1 MERCMFEYAGWG
13 KKRRLNQIVSPDGK
27 AVMLAIDHGYF
38 MGATH
43 GMEKPAEAIKNL
55 LPHVDS
61 LMLTSGV
68 LRTDVRTDF
77 GKGIVLRASGGNTVL
92 DKDIDNEEII
102 LTAEEAVKLNASAVA
117 VSIFVGAEYSHQ
129 TIMNLAEMVNDASRF
144 DLPVLGVTA
153 VGKALKDKKEKRYLT
168 HASRLAAEL
177 GADIVKTY
185 YCDGFSEV
193 VAKCTAPI
201 VVAGGPKLDTYEDVL
216 NLCYNAVNEGAIG
229 VDMGRNIWQSDYP
242 AAIVQGVKAVIHG
255 NESVKQALEL
265 VNSLCNEENKR
276 KELFEVTNKDIE
288 ESNIH

>member
-1 MERCMFEYAGWG
+1 MFQNMGWG
-13 KKRRLNQIVSPDGK
+13 KKSRLSRIVKEDGR

-43 GMEKPAEAIKNL
+43 GMEKPAEAIKDL

-61 LMLTSGV
+61 LMLSPGI
-68 LRTDVRTDF
+68 VRNSVKPDF
-77 GKGIVLRASGGNTVL
+77 GKGLVLRASGGNTIL
-92 DKDIDNEEII
+92 DPDIDNEELI
-102 LTAEEAVKLNASAVA
+102 LPADEAVKLDASAVA
-117 VSIFVGAEYSHQ
+117 VSIFVGSEHSHQ
-129 TIMNLAEMVNDASRF
+129 TILNLTDMVNDASQY

-185 YCDGFSEV
+185 YCGGFEEV
-193 VAKCTAPI
+193 VAKTPVPI

-216 NLCYNAVNEGAIG
+216 SLCYNAIQMGAIG

-242 AAIVQGVKAVIHG
+242 AAIVQGVNAVIHK
-255 NESVKQALEL
+255 NFKVKEALEL
-265 VNSLCNEENKR
+265 VEFLCNEETKKR
-276 KELFEVTNKDIE
+276 EDFIVTAQDIAD
-288 ESNIH
+288 SKVH

>member
-1 MERCMFEYAGWG
+1 MFGYAGWG
-13 KKRRLNQIVSPDGK
+13 KKRRLSQIVAPDGR

-43 GMEKPAEAIKNL
+43 GMEKPAQAIKNL

-61 LMLTSGV
+61 LMLTAGI
-68 LRTDVRTDF
+68 LRTDVQTDF
-77 GKGIVLRASGGNTVL
+77 GKGVVLRASGGNTVL

-102 LTAEEAVKLNASAVA
+102 LSAKEAVKLNASAVA

-129 TIMNLAEMVNDASRF
+129 TIMNLARMVEDASSY

-185 YCDGFSEV
+185 YCEGFEEV
-193 VAKCTAPI
+193 VAKCTVPI

-229 VDMGRNIWQSDYP
+229 VDMGRNIWQSEYP
-242 AAIVQGVKAVIHG
+242 AAIVQGVKAVIHDKY
-255 NESVKQALEL
+255 SVKEALQL
-265 VNSLCNEENKR
+265 VESLSNEETRR
-276 KELFEVTNKDIE
+276 KELFEVTTKDIE

>member
-1 MERCMFEYAGWG
+1 MFEYAGWG
-13 KKRRLNQIVSPDGK
+13 KQRRLSQLVAPDGR

-43 GMEKPAEAIKNL
+43 GMEKPAQAIKDL

-61 LMLTSGV
+61 LMLTAGV
-68 LRTDVRTDF
+68 LKTDVSADF

-92 DKDIDNEEII
+92 DKDIDNEELI
-102 LTAEEAVKLNASAVA
+102 LTSEEAVKLNASAVA
-117 VSIFVGAEYSHQ
+117 VSIFVGSEYSHQ
-129 TIMNLAEMVNDASRF
+129 TILNLADMVNDASRF

-153 VGKALKDKKEKRYLT
+153 VGKALKDKKEKRYLS

-185 YCDGFSEV
+185 YCEGFEEV
-193 VAKCTAPI
+193 AAKCTAPI

-216 NLCYNAVNEGAIG
+216 TLCYNAVNEGAIG

-242 AAIVQGVKAVIHG
+242 AAIVQGVKAVIH
-255 NESVKQALEL
+255 NNFSVKEALQL
-265 VNSLCNEENKR
+265 VESLSNEETR
-276 KELFEVTNKDIE
+276 RRELFEVTKKDIE